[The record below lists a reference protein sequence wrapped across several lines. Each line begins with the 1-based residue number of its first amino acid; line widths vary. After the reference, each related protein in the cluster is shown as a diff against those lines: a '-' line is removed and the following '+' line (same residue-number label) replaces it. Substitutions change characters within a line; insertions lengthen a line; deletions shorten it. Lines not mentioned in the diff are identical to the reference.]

1 MLKISCT
8 GCLGLFPVIPALFTL
23 HMCVAAKNRKKIT
36 QTPYFW
42 GSWSFKIIDVANS
55 KSSSAVLVMISS
67 KSVSICNRSHAG
79 RTNGGKITIS

>member
-42 GSWSFKIIDVANS
+42 GSWSFKIIDVANLE
-55 KSSSAVLVMISS
+55 KLLSSACYD
-67 KSVSICNRSHAG
+67 KQQICIYLQPFSRW
-79 RTNGGKITIS
+79 TN